1 MYNIK
6 KNYTCIMVHVPD
18 LQLESE
24 LNVLTMVGTIWRDT
38 FKYKVKSNCSMN
50 DFYLL
55 SVFKSVSSFY
65 WLLSFKNKYISLLSI
80 LTVDKGQYISPSMFF
95 ICASEMSL
103 QNSYA
108 AF

>member
-1 MYNIK
+1 MYKFK

-24 LNVLTMVGTIWRDT
+24 LNVLTIGTIWRDT
-38 FKYKVKSNCSMN
+38 FKYKVESNCLMN